1 MASLKTT
8 DVLTDKFVETVISI
22 LSADDSVRQV
32 RQSDIDENPVFALL
46 AETDALDSNVAA
58 VLVADEMLRGRSD
71 SAELA
76 KLLPPVIGEA
86 VAFLHAEHET
96 PGENMQALMESGNIP
111 GAKLAVA
118 AMTLAGDESQL
129 AQARGFSDPSTLAEM
144 GREMSDIAAD
154 IIETGIAHGSLR
166 GITTEL
172 AEKFVASV
180 ETLTEL
186 AGGATRQKLMNQ
198 TLDKFRAEMATVGV
212 YLAAPG
218 AVAPVAAAAEP
229 GAVASL
235 AFDEILAD
243 PIVIKTLKA
252 LGADVSTVD
261 PSEINNL
268 DTAPII
274 NLLIETNSLDS
285 VSAAVLLVDDAT
297 RGRSTSGLRGM
308 PKAVSEALN
317 ILHDDQVVYGG
328 PAALLATD
336 NVHVHKVT
344 LAAVTSAITGDEFK
358 QALPEMAAPDRKR
371 MIGEMANVG
380 VAVIERV
387 TEINSWK
394 EMSPELVDR
403 FTKGMTDL
411 ANLTETRANKRLI
424 ETAVQMLKEDIAGE
438 TAKDITTPP
447 KAGLQ
452 DNLPPA
458 PKLKR
463 GPGGFNA

>member
-8 DVLTDKFVETVISI
+8 DVLNDKFVETII
-22 LSADDSVRQV
+22 ATLSGQDGVRSVS
-32 RQSDIDENPVFALL
+32 QSDIDENPVFTLL

-58 VLVADEMLRGRSD
+58 VLVADEMLRGRKN

-76 KLLPPVIGEA
+76 KLLPPAVGEA
-86 VAFLHAEHET
+86 VTLLHADYESPT
-96 PGENMQALMESGNIP
+96 DSIAALMDSGNALA
-111 GAKLAVA
+111 AKLAVSA
-118 AMTLAGDESQL
+118 LTLSGDESQL
-129 AQARGFSDPSTLAEM
+129 AQARGFSGSDLAEM
-144 GREMSDIAAD
+144 AREMSDVATE
-154 IIETGIAHGSLR
+154 IIEGGIAHGSLR
-166 GITTEL
+166 GLSTEL
-172 AEKFVASV
+172 AEKFVESV
-180 ETLTEL
+180 SALTDI
-186 AGGATRQKLMNQ
+186 AGGQTRQKLMNQ
-198 TLDKFRAEMATVGV
+198 TLDKFRAEMAQGGV
-212 YLAAPG
+212 YLAPAG
-218 AVAPVAAAAEP
+218 VAAVATPAAEP

-261 PSEINNL
+261 PSEIHNL

-274 NLLIETNSLDS
+274 NLLIETNCLDS
-285 VSAAVLLVDDAT
+285 VSAAVLLVDEAT
-297 RGRSTSGLRGM
+297 RGRSLRGL
-308 PKAVSEALN
+308 PKPVTEALS

-344 LAAVTSAITGDEFK
+344 FAAITSAITGDEFK
-358 QALPEMAAPDRKR
+358 AALPEMDASSRKR
-371 MIGEMANVG
+371 MVSEMADVG
-380 VAVIERV
+380 VQLIERV
-387 TEINSWK
+387 TETNSWK

-403 FTKGMTDL
+403 FTKGFSDL
-411 ANLTETRANKRLI
+411 ANLTETRASKRLI
-424 ETAVQMLKEDIAGE
+424 QTAIQMLKEDIAGE

-463 GPGGFNA
+463 GPGGFKP

>member
-8 DVLTDKFVETVISI
+8 DVLNDKFVETVIAT
-22 LSADDSVRQV
+22 LSAQEGVRQV
-32 RQSDIDENPVFALL
+32 SQSDIDENPVFTLL

-58 VLVADEMLRGRSD
+58 VLVADEMLRGRKD

-76 KLLPPVIGEA
+76 KLLPPAVGEA
-86 VAFLHAEHET
+86 VTLLHADYESPT
-96 PGENMQALMESGNIP
+96 DSIAALMDSGNALA
-111 GAKLAVA
+111 AKLAVSA
-118 AMTLAGDESQL
+118 LTLSGDESQL
-129 AQARGFSDPSTLAEM
+129 AQARGFSGSDLAEM
-144 GREMSDIAAD
+144 AREMSDVATE
-154 IIETGIAHGSLR
+154 IIEGGIAHGSLR
-166 GITTEL
+166 GLSTEL
-172 AEKFVASV
+172 AEKFVESV
-180 ETLTEL
+180 SALTDI
-186 AGGATRQKLMNQ
+186 AGGQTRQKLMNQ
-198 TLDKFRAEMATVGV
+198 TLDKFRAEMAQGGV
-212 YLAAPG
+212 YLAPAG
-218 AVAPVAAAAEP
+218 VAAVATPAAEP

-261 PSEINNL
+261 PSEIHNL

-274 NLLIETNSLDS
+274 NLLIETNCLDS
-285 VSAAVLLVDDAT
+285 VSAAILLVDEAT
-297 RGRSTSGLRGM
+297 RGRSLRGL
-308 PKAVSEALN
+308 PKPVTEALS

-344 LAAVTSAITGDEFK
+344 FAAITSAITGDEFK
-358 QALPEMAAPDRKR
+358 AALPEMDASSRKR
-371 MIGEMANVG
+371 MVSEMADVG
-380 VAVIERV
+380 VQLIERV
-387 TEINSWK
+387 TETNSWK

-403 FTKGMTDL
+403 FTKGFSDL
-411 ANLTETRANKRLI
+411 ANLTETRASKRLI
-424 ETAVQMLKEDIAGE
+424 QTAIQMLKEDIAGE
-438 TAKDITTPP
+438 TAKDITAPP

>member
-8 DVLTDKFVETVISI
+8 DVLTDKFVETVINT
-22 LSADDSVRQV
+22 LAAQDGVRSVS
-32 RQSDIDENPVFALL
+32 QSDIDGNPVFTLL
-46 AETDALDSNVAA
+46 ADTDALDSNVAA
-58 VLVADEMLRGRSD
+58 VLVADEMLRGRKD

-76 KLLPPVIGEA
+76 KLLPPAIGEA
-86 VAFLHAEHET
+86 VTLLHADFESSTESV
-96 PGENMQALMESGNIP
+96 QALMESGNALA
-111 GAKLAVA
+111 AKLAVSA
-118 AMTLAGDESQL
+118 LTLAGDESQL
-129 AQARGFSDPSTLAEM
+129 AQARGFSDPAHLAEM
-144 GREMSDIAAD
+144 GREMTDVAAD
-154 IIETGIAHGSLR
+154 IIESGIAHGTLR
-166 GITTEL
+166 GLTTDL

-186 AGGATRQKLMNQ
+186 AGGQTRLKLMNQ
-198 TLDKFRAEMATVGV
+198 TLDKFRAEMAAVGV

-218 AVAPVAAAAEP
+218 AVAPVSPAVDPE
-229 GAVASL
+229 AVASL
-235 AFDEILAD
+235 AFDEILRD
-243 PIVIKTLKA
+243 PIVVKTLKA
-252 LGADVSTVD
+252 LGADTSTVD
-261 PSEINNL
+261 PSEINDL

-274 NLLIETNSLDS
+274 QLLIDTDTLDS
-285 VSAAVLLVDDAT
+285 VSAAVLLVDEAT
-297 RGRSTSGLRGM
+297 RGRSAAALRGL
-308 PKAVSEALN
+308 PKPVAEALS

-328 PAALLATD
+328 PASLMATD

-344 LAAVTSAITGDEFK
+344 FAAITAAITGDEFK
-358 QALPEMAAPDRKR
+358 EALPEMDASSRKR
-371 MIGEMANVG
+371 MIGELANAG

-411 ANLTETRANKRLI
+411 ANMTEGRANKRLI
-424 ETAVQMLKEDIAGE
+424 ETAIQMLKEDIAGE
-438 TAKDITTPP
+438 TAKDITTP

>member
-8 DVLTDKFVETVISI
+8 DVLTDKFVETII
-22 LSADDSVRQV
+22 ATLSADAGVRQV
-32 RQSDIDENPVFALL
+32 SQADIDDNPVFTLL
-46 AETDALDSNVAA
+46 AETGALDSNVAV
-58 VLVADEMLRGRSD
+58 VLVADEMLRGRKD

-76 KLLPPVIGEA
+76 KLLPPAVGEA
-86 VAFLHAEHET
+86 VALLHADHET
-96 PGENMQALMESGNIP
+96 PSDSMAALMDSGNALA
-111 GAKLAVA
+111 AKLAVSA
-118 AMTLAGDESQL
+118 LTLAGDESQL
-129 AQARGFSDPSTLAEM
+129 AQARGFSDPARLAEM
-144 GREMSDIAAD
+144 AREMSDVAAE
-154 IIETGIAHGSLR
+154 IIEGGIAHGSLR
-166 GITTEL
+166 GLTTEL
-172 AEKFVASV
+172 AEKFVESV
-180 ETLTEL
+180 GTLTDM
-186 AGGATRQKLMNQ
+186 AGGATRLKLMNQ
-198 TLDKFRAEMATVGV
+198 TLDKFRAEMAQGGV
-212 YLAAPG
+212 YLAAAG
-218 AVAPVAAAAEP
+218 VAATATPAVEP

-274 NLLIETNSLDS
+274 NLLIETNCLDS
-285 VSAAVLLVDDAT
+285 VSAAVLLVDEAT
-297 RGRSTSGLRGM
+297 RGRSLRNL
-308 PKAVSEALN
+308 PKPVAEALG

-336 NVHVHKVT
+336 NAHVHKVT
-344 LAAVTSAITGDEFK
+344 FAAVTAAITGDEFK
-358 QALPEMAAPDRKR
+358 QALPEMDASSRKR
-371 MIGEMANVG
+371 MVSEMADVG
-380 VAVIERV
+380 VQLIERV
-387 TEINSWK
+387 TETNSWK

-403 FTKGMTDL
+403 FTKGLSDL
-411 ANLTETRANKRLI
+411 ANLTEGRASKRLI
-424 ETAVQMLKEDIAGE
+424 ETAIQMLKEDIAGE

-463 GPGGFNA
+463 GPGGFKP

>member
-8 DVLTDKFVETVISI
+8 DVLNDKFVETII
-22 LSADDSVRQV
+22 ATLSGQDGVRSVS
-32 RQSDIDENPVFALL
+32 QSDIDENPVFTLL

-58 VLVADEMLRGRSD
+58 VLVADEMLRGRKN

-76 KLLPPVIGEA
+76 KLLPPAVGEA
-86 VAFLHAEHET
+86 VTLLHADYESPT
-96 PGENMQALMESGNIP
+96 DSIAALMDSGNALA
-111 GAKLAVA
+111 AKLAVSA
-118 AMTLAGDESQL
+118 LTLSGDESQL
-129 AQARGFSDPSTLAEM
+129 AKARGFSGSDLAEM
-144 GREMSDIAAD
+144 AREMSDVATE
-154 IIETGIAHGSLR
+154 IIEGGIAHGSLR
-166 GITTEL
+166 GLSTEL
-172 AEKFVASV
+172 AEKFVESV
-180 ETLTEL
+180 SALTDI
-186 AGGATRQKLMNQ
+186 AGGQTRQKLMNQ
-198 TLDKFRAEMATVGV
+198 TLDKFRAEMAQGGV
-212 YLAAPG
+212 YLAPAG
-218 AVAPVAAAAEP
+218 VAAVATPAAEP

-261 PSEINNL
+261 PSEIHNL

-274 NLLIETNSLDS
+274 NLLIETNCLDS
-285 VSAAVLLVDDAT
+285 VSAAVLLVDEAT
-297 RGRSTSGLRGM
+297 RGRSLRGL
-308 PKAVSEALN
+308 PKPVTEALS

-344 LAAVTSAITGDEFK
+344 FAAITSAITGDEFK
-358 QALPEMAAPDRKR
+358 AALPEMDASSRKR
-371 MIGEMANVG
+371 MVSEMADVG
-380 VAVIERV
+380 VQLIERV
-387 TEINSWK
+387 TETNSWK

-403 FTKGMTDL
+403 FTKGFSDL
-411 ANLTETRANKRLI
+411 ANLTETRASKRLI
-424 ETAVQMLKEDIAGE
+424 QTAIQMLKEDIAGE

-463 GPGGFNA
+463 GPGGFKP

>member
-8 DVLTDKFVETVISI
+8 DVLNDKFVETII
-22 LSADDSVRQV
+22 ATLSGQDGVRSVS
-32 RQSDIDENPVFALL
+32 QSDIDENPVFTLL

-58 VLVADEMLRGRSD
+58 VLVADEMLRGRKN

-76 KLLPPVIGEA
+76 KLLPPAVGEA
-86 VAFLHAEHET
+86 VTLLHADYESPT
-96 PGENMQALMESGNIP
+96 DSIAALMDSGNALA
-111 GAKLAVA
+111 AKLAVSA
-118 AMTLAGDESQL
+118 LTLSGDESQL
-129 AQARGFSDPSTLAEM
+129 AKARGFSGSDLAEM
-144 GREMSDIAAD
+144 AREMSDVATE
-154 IIETGIAHGSLR
+154 IIEGGIAHGSLR
-166 GITTEL
+166 GLSTEL
-172 AEKFVASV
+172 AEKFVESV
-180 ETLTEL
+180 SALTDI
-186 AGGATRQKLMNQ
+186 AGGQTRQKLMNQ
-198 TLDKFRAEMATVGV
+198 TLDKFRAEMAQGGV
-212 YLAAPG
+212 YLAPAG
-218 AVAPVAAAAEP
+218 VAAVATPAAEP

-261 PSEINNL
+261 PSEIHNL

-274 NLLIETNSLDS
+274 NLLIETNCLDS
-285 VSAAVLLVDDAT
+285 VSAAVLLVDEAT
-297 RGRSTSGLRGM
+297 RGRSLRGL
-308 PKAVSEALN
+308 PKPVTEALS

-336 NVHVHKVT
+336 NVYVHKVT
-344 LAAVTSAITGDEFK
+344 FAAITSAITGDEFK
-358 QALPEMAAPDRKR
+358 AALPEMDASSRKR
-371 MIGEMANVG
+371 MVSEMADVG
-380 VAVIERV
+380 VQLIERV
-387 TEINSWK
+387 TETNSWK

-403 FTKGMTDL
+403 FTKGFSDL
-411 ANLTETRANKRLI
+411 ANLTETRASKRLI
-424 ETAVQMLKEDIAGE
+424 QTAIQMLKEDIAGE

-463 GPGGFNA
+463 GPGGFKP

>member
-8 DVLTDKFVETVISI
+8 DVLNDKFVETVIAT
-22 LSADDSVRQV
+22 LSAQDGVRQV
-32 RQSDIDENPVFALL
+32 SQSDIDDNPVFALL
-46 AETDALDSNVAA
+46 ADTDALDSNAAA

-86 VAFLHAEHET
+86 VALLHAEYET
-96 PGENMQALMESGNIP
+96 PGENMQALMESGNVT
-111 GAKLAVA
+111 GAKMAVA
-118 AMTLAGDESQL
+118 ALTLAGDESQL
-129 AQARGFSDPSTLAEM
+129 AQARGFNDPATLSEM

-166 GITTEL
+166 GLTTDL

-180 ETLTEL
+180 ETLTDL
-186 AGGATRQKLMNQ
+186 AGGQTRQKLMNQ
-198 TLDKFRAEMATVGV
+198 VLDKFRAEMATVGV
-212 YLAAPG
+212 YLAPAGTPAAP
-218 AVAPVAAAAEP
+218 AAEP

-235 AFDEILAD
+235 AFDEILHD
-243 PIVIKTLKA
+243 PIVQKTLKA
-252 LGADVSTVD
+252 LGADLSTVD

-268 DTAPII
+268 DTAPLI
-274 NLLIETNSLDS
+274 NLLIDANSLDS

-297 RGRSTSGLRGM
+297 RGRSTAGLRGL
-308 PKAVSEALN
+308 PKAVSDALS
-317 ILHDDQVVYGG
+317 ILHDDQVAYGG
-328 PAALLATD
+328 AAALMATD
-336 NVHVHKVT
+336 NLHVHK
-344 LAAVTSAITGDEFK
+344 LAFAAMTSAITGDEFK
-358 QALPEMAAPDRKR
+358 EALPEMDASSRKR
-371 MIGEMANVG
+371 MIGELANAG
-380 VAVIERV
+380 VSVIERV
-387 TEINSWK
+387 TETNSWK

-403 FTKGMTDL
+403 FTRGMTDL
-411 ANLTETRANKRLI
+411 ANLTDGRANKRLI

-438 TAKDITTPP
+438 TAKDITAPT

>member
-8 DVLTDKFVETVISI
+8 DVLNDKFVETII
-22 LSADDSVRQV
+22 ATLSGQDGVRSVS
-32 RQSDIDENPVFALL
+32 QSDIDENPVFTLL

-58 VLVADEMLRGRSD
+58 VLVADEMLRGRKD

-76 KLLPPVIGEA
+76 KLLPPAVGEA
-86 VAFLHAEHET
+86 VTLLHADYESPT
-96 PGENMQALMESGNIP
+96 DSIAALMDSGNALA
-111 GAKLAVA
+111 AKLAVSA
-118 AMTLAGDESQL
+118 LTLSGDESQL
-129 AQARGFSDPSTLAEM
+129 AQARGFSGSDLAEM
-144 GREMSDIAAD
+144 AREMSDVATE
-154 IIETGIAHGSLR
+154 IIEGGIAHGSLR
-166 GITTEL
+166 GLSTEL
-172 AEKFVASV
+172 AEKFVESV
-180 ETLTEL
+180 SALTDI
-186 AGGATRQKLMNQ
+186 AGGQTRQKLMNQ
-198 TLDKFRAEMATVGV
+198 TLDKFRAEMAQGGV
-212 YLAAPG
+212 YLAPAG
-218 AVAPVAAAAEP
+218 VAAVATPAAEP

-261 PSEINNL
+261 PSEIHNL

-274 NLLIETNSLDS
+274 NLLIETNCLDS
-285 VSAAVLLVDDAT
+285 VSAAILLVDEAT
-297 RGRSTSGLRGM
+297 RGRSLRGL
-308 PKAVSEALN
+308 PKPVTEALS

-344 LAAVTSAITGDEFK
+344 FAAITSAITGDEFK
-358 QALPEMAAPDRKR
+358 AALPEMDASSRKR
-371 MIGEMANVG
+371 MVSEMADVG
-380 VAVIERV
+380 VQLIERV
-387 TEINSWK
+387 TETNSWK

-403 FTKGMTDL
+403 FTKGFSDL
-411 ANLTETRANKRLI
+411 ANLTETRASKRLI
-424 ETAVQMLKEDIAGE
+424 QTAIQMLKEDIAGE

-463 GPGGFNA
+463 GPGGFKP

>member
-1 MASLKTT
+1 MASLQTP
-8 DVLTDKFVETVISI
+8 DVLNDKFVEAIIAT
-22 LSADDSVRQV
+22 LSGQDGVRSVS
-32 RQSDIDENPVFALL
+32 QSDIDENPVFTLL
-46 AETDALDSNVAA
+46 ADTGALDSNVAA
-58 VLVADEMLRGRSD
+58 VLVADEMLRGSKN

-76 KLLPPVIGEA
+76 KLLPPAIGEA
-86 VAFLHAEHET
+86 VALLHADYESPSESI
-96 PGENMQALMESGNIP
+96 NALMESGNALA
-111 GAKLAVA
+111 AKLAVSA
-118 AMTLAGDESQL
+118 LTLAGDESQL
-129 AQARGFSDPSTLAEM
+129 AQARGFSDPAQLAEM
-144 GREMSDIAAD
+144 AREMSDVAAE
-154 IIETGIAHGSLR
+154 IIEGGIAHGSLR
-166 GITTEL
+166 GLSTEL

-186 AGGATRQKLMNQ
+186 AGGQTRLKLMNQ
-198 TLDKFRAEMATVGV
+198 TLDKFRAEMAQGGV
-212 YLAAPG
+212 YLAAAG
-218 AVAPVAAAAEP
+218 VAAAVTPAVEP

-261 PSEINNL
+261 PSEINSL

-274 NLLIETNSLDS
+274 NLLIETNCLDS
-285 VSAAVLLVDDAT
+285 VSAAVLLVDEAT
-297 RGRSTSGLRGM
+297 RGRNLRNL
-308 PKAVSEALN
+308 PKPVADALS

-344 LAAVTSAITGDEFK
+344 FAAITSAISGEEFK
-358 QALPEMAAPDRKR
+358 AALPDMDAPSRKR
-371 MIGEMANVG
+371 MVLEMADVG
-380 VAVIERV
+380 VQLIERV

-394 EMSPELVDR
+394 EMSPELIDR
-403 FTKGMTDL
+403 FTKGLSDL
-411 ANLTETRANKRLI
+411 ATLIETRASKRLI
-424 ETAVQMLKEDIAGE
+424 ETAIQMLKEDIAGE

-452 DNLPPA
+452 DNLPPP

>member
-8 DVLTDKFVETVISI
+8 DVLNDKFVETII
-22 LSADDSVRQV
+22 ATLSGQEGVRQV
-32 RQSDIDENPVFALL
+32 SQADIDENPVFTLL

-58 VLVADEMLRGRSD
+58 VLVADEMLRGRKN

-76 KLLPPVIGEA
+76 KLLPPAVGEA
-86 VAFLHAEHET
+86 VTLLHADYESPT
-96 PGENMQALMESGNIP
+96 DSIAALMDSGNALA
-111 GAKLAVA
+111 AKLAVSA
-118 AMTLAGDESQL
+118 LTLSGDESQL
-129 AQARGFSDPSTLAEM
+129 AQARGFSGSDLAEM
-144 GREMSDIAAD
+144 AREMSDVATE
-154 IIETGIAHGSLR
+154 IIEGGIAHGSLR
-166 GITTEL
+166 GLSTEL
-172 AEKFVASV
+172 AEKFVESV
-180 ETLTEL
+180 SALTDI
-186 AGGATRQKLMNQ
+186 AGGQTRQKLMNQ
-198 TLDKFRAEMATVGV
+198 TLDKFRAEMAQGGV
-212 YLAAPG
+212 YLAPAG
-218 AVAPVAAAAEP
+218 VAAVATPAAEP

-261 PSEINNL
+261 PSEIHNL

-274 NLLIETNSLDS
+274 NLLIETNCLDS
-285 VSAAVLLVDDAT
+285 VSAAVLLVDEAT
-297 RGRSTSGLRGM
+297 RGRSLRGL
-308 PKAVSEALN
+308 PKPVTEALS

-344 LAAVTSAITGDEFK
+344 FAAITSAITGDEFK
-358 QALPEMAAPDRKR
+358 AALPEMDASSRKR
-371 MIGEMANVG
+371 MVSEMADVG
-380 VAVIERV
+380 VQLIERV
-387 TEINSWK
+387 TETNSWK

-403 FTKGMTDL
+403 FTKGFSDL
-411 ANLTETRANKRLI
+411 ANLTETRASKRLI
-424 ETAVQMLKEDIAGE
+424 QTAIQMLKEDIAGE

-463 GPGGFNA
+463 GPGGFKP

>member
-8 DVLTDKFVETVISI
+8 DVLNDKFVETII
-22 LSADDSVRQV
+22 ATLAGQDGVRGV
-32 RQSDIDENPVFALL
+32 SQSDIDENPVFTLL
-46 AETDALDSNVAA
+46 ADTDALDSNVAA
-58 VLVADEMLRGRSD
+58 VLVADEMLRNHGN

-76 KLLPPVIGEA
+76 KLLPPAIGEA
-86 VAFLHAEHET
+86 VTLLHADHES
-96 PGENMQALMESGNIP
+96 PSESIQALMESGNALA
-111 GAKLAVA
+111 AKLAVSA
-118 AMTLAGDESQL
+118 LTLAGDESQL
-129 AQARGFSDPSTLAEM
+129 SQARAFSDPAQLADM
-144 GREMSDIAAD
+144 GREMSDVAAE
-154 IIETGIAHGSLR
+154 IIEGGIAHGSLR
-166 GITTEL
+166 GLTTDL

-186 AGGATRQKLMNQ
+186 AGGQTRLKLMNQ
-198 TLDKFRAEMATVGV
+198 TLDKFRAEMAQGGV
-212 YLAAPG
+212 YLAAAG
-218 AVAPVAAAAEP
+218 VAAVATPAVEP

-235 AFDEILAD
+235 AFDDILRD
-243 PIVIKTLKA
+243 PIVLKTLKA

-261 PSEINNL
+261 PSEIHNL

-274 NLLIETNSLDS
+274 NLLIETNCLDS

-297 RGRSTSGLRGM
+297 RGRNSLRNL
-308 PKAVSEALN
+308 PKPVADALA

-344 LAAVTSAITGDEFK
+344 FAAVTSAITGDEFK
-358 QALPEMAAPDRKR
+358 AALPEMDASSRKR
-371 MIGEMANVG
+371 MVSEMADVG
-380 VAVIERV
+380 VQLIERV
-387 TEINSWK
+387 TETNSWK

-403 FTKGMTDL
+403 FTKGLSDL
-411 ANLTETRANKRLI
+411 ANLTEGRASKRLI
-424 ETAVQMLKEDIAGE
+424 ETAIQMLKEDIAGE
-438 TAKDITTPP
+438 TAKDITTP
-447 KAGLQ
+447 KAGLP

>member
-8 DVLTDKFVETVISI
+8 DVLNDKFVETVIAT
-22 LSADDSVRQV
+22 LAAQDGVRSVS
-32 RQSDIDENPVFALL
+32 QSDIDDNPVFTLL
-46 AETDALDSNVAA
+46 ADTDALDSNVAA
-58 VLVADEMLRGRSD
+58 VLVADEMLRNNKNSV
-71 SAELA
+71 ELA
-76 KLLPPVIGEA
+76 KLLPPAVGEA
-86 VAFLHAEHET
+86 VALLHADHQS
-96 PGENMQALMESGNIP
+96 PSDSIAALMDSGNALA
-111 GAKLAVA
+111 AKLAVSA
-118 AMTLAGDESQL
+118 LTLSGDESQL
-129 AQARGFSDPSTLAEM
+129 AQARNFSDPAHLAEM
-144 GREMSDIAAD
+144 AREMSDVAAE
-154 IIETGIAHGSLR
+154 IIEGGIAHGTLR
-166 GITTEL
+166 GLTTEL

-186 AGGATRQKLMNQ
+186 AGGQTRLKLMNKV
-198 TLDKFRAEMATVGV
+198 LDSFRADMAQGGV
-212 YLAAPG
+212 YLAAAG
-218 AVAPVAAAAEP
+218 VAATATPAVEP

-261 PSEINNL
+261 ASEINNL

-274 NLLIETNSLDS
+274 QLLIDTNCLDS
-285 VSAAVLLVDDAT
+285 VSAAVLLVDEAT
-297 RGRSTSGLRGM
+297 RGRSNLRNL
-308 PKAVSEALN
+308 PKPVAEALS

-358 QALPEMAAPDRKR
+358 DALPEMDASSRKR

-387 TEINSWK
+387 TETNSWK

-403 FTKGMTDL
+403 FTKGLSDL
-411 ANLTETRANKRLI
+411 ANLTEGRANKRLI

-438 TAKDITTPP
+438 TAKDITTP

>member
-8 DVLTDKFVETVISI
+8 DVLNDKFVETVIAT
-22 LSADDSVRQV
+22 LSAQEGVRQV
-32 RQSDIDENPVFALL
+32 SQSDIDENPVFTLL

-58 VLVADEMLRGRSD
+58 VLVADEMLRGRKD

-76 KLLPPVIGEA
+76 KLLPPAVGEA
-86 VAFLHAEHET
+86 VTLLHADYET
-96 PGENMQALMESGNIP
+96 PTDSIAALMDSGNALA
-111 GAKLAVA
+111 AKLAVSA
-118 AMTLAGDESQL
+118 LTLSGDESQL
-129 AQARGFSDPSTLAEM
+129 AQARGFSGSDLAEM
-144 GREMSDIAAD
+144 AREMSDVATE
-154 IIETGIAHGSLR
+154 IIEGGIAHGSLR
-166 GITTEL
+166 GLSTEL
-172 AEKFVASV
+172 AEKFVESV
-180 ETLTEL
+180 SALTDI
-186 AGGATRQKLMNQ
+186 AGGQTRQKLMNQ
-198 TLDKFRAEMATVGV
+198 TLDKFRAEMAQGGV
-212 YLAAPG
+212 YLAPAG
-218 AVAPVAAAAEP
+218 VAAVATPAAEP

-261 PSEINNL
+261 PSEIHNL

-274 NLLIETNSLDS
+274 NLLIETNCLDS
-285 VSAAVLLVDDAT
+285 VSAAILLVDEAT
-297 RGRSTSGLRGM
+297 RGRSLRGL
-308 PKAVSEALN
+308 PKPVTEALS

-344 LAAVTSAITGDEFK
+344 FAAITSAITGDEFK
-358 QALPEMAAPDRKR
+358 AALPEMDASSRKR
-371 MIGEMANVG
+371 MVSEMADVG
-380 VAVIERV
+380 VQLIERV
-387 TEINSWK
+387 TETNSWK

-403 FTKGMTDL
+403 FTKGFSDL
-411 ANLTETRANKRLI
+411 ANLAETRASKRLI
-424 ETAVQMLKEDIAGE
+424 QTAIQMLKEDIAGE

-463 GPGGFNA
+463 GPGGFKP

>member
-8 DVLTDKFVETVISI
+8 DVLNDKFVETII
-22 LSADDSVRQV
+22 ATLSGQDGVRSVS
-32 RQSDIDENPVFALL
+32 QSDIDENPVFTLL

-58 VLVADEMLRGRSD
+58 VLVADEMLRGRKN

-76 KLLPPVIGEA
+76 KLLPPAVGEA
-86 VAFLHAEHET
+86 VTLLHADYESPT
-96 PGENMQALMESGNIP
+96 DSIAALMDSGNALA
-111 GAKLAVA
+111 AKLAVSA
-118 AMTLAGDESQL
+118 LTLSGDESQL
-129 AQARGFSDPSTLAEM
+129 AKARGFSGSDLAEM
-144 GREMSDIAAD
+144 AREMSDVATE
-154 IIETGIAHGSLR
+154 IIEGGIAHGSLR
-166 GITTEL
+166 GLSTEL
-172 AEKFVASV
+172 AEKFVESV
-180 ETLTEL
+180 SALTDI
-186 AGGATRQKLMNQ
+186 AGGQTRQKLMNQ
-198 TLDKFRAEMATVGV
+198 TLDKFRAEMAQGGV
-212 YLAAPG
+212 YLAPAG
-218 AVAPVAAAAEP
+218 VAAVATPAAEP

-261 PSEINNL
+261 PSEIHNL

-274 NLLIETNSLDS
+274 NLLIETNCLDS
-285 VSAAVLLVDDAT
+285 VSAAILLVDEAT
-297 RGRSTSGLRGM
+297 RGRSLRGL
-308 PKAVSEALN
+308 PKPVTEALS

-344 LAAVTSAITGDEFK
+344 FAAITSAITGDEFK
-358 QALPEMAAPDRKR
+358 AALPEMDASSRKR
-371 MIGEMANVG
+371 MVSEMADVG
-380 VAVIERV
+380 VQLIERV
-387 TEINSWK
+387 TETNSWK

-403 FTKGMTDL
+403 FTKGFSDL
-411 ANLTETRANKRLI
+411 ANLTETRASKRLI
-424 ETAVQMLKEDIAGE
+424 QTAIQMLKEDIAGE

-463 GPGGFNA
+463 GPGGFKP

>member
-8 DVLTDKFVETVISI
+8 DVLNDKFVETII
-22 LSADDSVRQV
+22 ATLSGQDGVRQV
-32 RQSDIDENPVFALL
+32 SQSDIDENPVFTLL

-58 VLVADEMLRGRSD
+58 VLVADEMLRGRKN

-76 KLLPPVIGEA
+76 KLLPPAVGEA
-86 VAFLHAEHET
+86 VTLLHADYESPT
-96 PGENMQALMESGNIP
+96 DSIAALMDSGNALA
-111 GAKLAVA
+111 AKLAVSA
-118 AMTLAGDESQL
+118 LTLSGDESQL
-129 AQARGFSDPSTLAEM
+129 AKARGFSGSDLAEM
-144 GREMSDIAAD
+144 AREMSDVATE
-154 IIETGIAHGSLR
+154 IIEGGIAHGSLR
-166 GITTEL
+166 GLSTEL
-172 AEKFVASV
+172 AEKFVESV
-180 ETLTEL
+180 SALTDI
-186 AGGATRQKLMNQ
+186 AGGQTRQKLMNQ
-198 TLDKFRAEMATVGV
+198 TLDKFRAEMAQGGV
-212 YLAAPG
+212 YLAPAG
-218 AVAPVAAAAEP
+218 VAAVATPAAEP

-261 PSEINNL
+261 PSEIHNL

-274 NLLIETNSLDS
+274 NLLIETNCLDS
-285 VSAAVLLVDDAT
+285 VSAAVLLVDEAT
-297 RGRSTSGLRGM
+297 RGRSLRGL
-308 PKAVSEALN
+308 PKPVTEALS

-344 LAAVTSAITGDEFK
+344 FAAITSAITGDEFK
-358 QALPEMAAPDRKR
+358 AALPEMDASSRKR
-371 MIGEMANVG
+371 MVSEMADVG
-380 VAVIERV
+380 VQLIERV
-387 TEINSWK
+387 TETNSWK

-403 FTKGMTDL
+403 FTKGFSDL
-411 ANLTETRANKRLI
+411 ANLTETRASKRLI
-424 ETAVQMLKEDIAGE
+424 QTAIQMLKEDIAGE

-463 GPGGFNA
+463 GPGGFKP

>member
-8 DVLTDKFVETVISI
+8 DVLNDKFVETVINT
-22 LSADDSVRQV
+22 LAAQDGVRSVT
-32 RQSDIDENPVFALL
+32 QSDIDENPVFTLL
-46 AETDALDSNVAA
+46 ADTDALDSNVAA
-58 VLVADEMLRGRSD
+58 VLVADEMLRGRND
-71 SAELA
+71 SVELA
-76 KLLPPVIGEA
+76 KLLPPTIGET
-86 VAFLHAEHET
+86 VALLHADVGSSVESV
-96 PGENMQALMESGNIP
+96 QAMMESGNP
-111 GAKLAVA
+111 LAAKLAVA
-118 AMTLAGDESQL
+118 ALTLAGDESQL
-129 AQARGFSDPSTLAEM
+129 AQARAFSDPGTLAEM

-172 AEKFVASV
+172 AEKFVESAGV
-180 ETLTEL
+180 LTEL
-186 AGGATRQKLMNQ
+186 AGGQTRLKLMNQ

-218 AVAPVAAAAEP
+218 TVAAVAPAAEP

-243 PIVIKTLKA
+243 PIVQKTLKA
-252 LGADVSTVD
+252 LGADISTVD

-268 DTAPII
+268 DTAQII
-274 NLLIETNSLDS
+274 NLLIETNCLDS

-297 RGRSTSGLRGM
+297 RGRSTAGLRL
-308 PKAVSEALN
+308 PKAVSEALT
-317 ILHDDQVVYGG
+317 ILHDDQIAYSG
-328 PAALLATD
+328 AAGLLATD
-336 NVHVHKVT
+336 NVHVHKLT
-344 LAAVTSAITGDEFK
+344 FAAITSAISGDEFK
-358 QALPEMAAPDRKR
+358 EALPEMDAASRKR
-371 MIGEMANVG
+371 MIGELANAG
-380 VAVIERV
+380 VSVIERV
-387 TEINSWK
+387 TETNSWK

-403 FTKGMTDL
+403 FTKGMTEL
-411 ANLTETRANKRLI
+411 ANMTEGRANKRLI
-424 ETAVQMLKEDIAGE
+424 EAAVQMLKEDIAGE
-438 TAKDITTPP
+438 TAKDITTP

>member
-8 DVLTDKFVETVISI
+8 DVLNDKFVETII
-22 LSADDSVRQV
+22 ATLSGQDGVRSVS
-32 RQSDIDENPVFALL
+32 QSDIDENPVFTLL

-58 VLVADEMLRGRSD
+58 VLVADEMLRGRKN

-76 KLLPPVIGEA
+76 KLLPPAVGEA
-86 VAFLHAEHET
+86 VTLLHADYESPT
-96 PGENMQALMESGNIP
+96 DSIAALMDSGNALA
-111 GAKLAVA
+111 AKLAVSA
-118 AMTLAGDESQL
+118 LTLSGDESQL
-129 AQARGFSDPSTLAEM
+129 AQARGFSGSDLAEM
-144 GREMSDIAAD
+144 AREMSDVATE
-154 IIETGIAHGSLR
+154 IIEGGIAHGSLR
-166 GITTEL
+166 GLSTEL
-172 AEKFVASV
+172 AEKFVESV
-180 ETLTEL
+180 SALTDI
-186 AGGATRQKLMNQ
+186 AGGQTRQKLMNQ
-198 TLDKFRAEMATVGV
+198 TLDKFRAEMAQGGV
-212 YLAAPG
+212 YLAPAG
-218 AVAPVAAAAEP
+218 VAAVATPAAEP

-261 PSEINNL
+261 PSEIHNL

-274 NLLIETNSLDS
+274 NLLIETNCLDS
-285 VSAAVLLVDDAT
+285 VSAAVLLVDEAT
-297 RGRSTSGLRGM
+297 RGRSLRGL
-308 PKAVSEALN
+308 PKPVTEALS

-336 NVHVHKVT
+336 NVYVHKVT
-344 LAAVTSAITGDEFK
+344 FAAITSAITGDEFK
-358 QALPEMAAPDRKR
+358 AALPEMDASSRKR
-371 MIGEMANVG
+371 MVSEMADVG
-380 VAVIERV
+380 VQLIERV
-387 TEINSWK
+387 TETNSWK

-403 FTKGMTDL
+403 FTKGFSDL
-411 ANLTETRANKRLI
+411 ANLTETRASKRLI
-424 ETAVQMLKEDIAGE
+424 QTAIQMLKEDIAGE

-463 GPGGFNA
+463 GPGGFKP

>member
-8 DVLTDKFVETVISI
+8 DVLNDKFVETII
-22 LSADDSVRQV
+22 ATLSGQDGVRQV
-32 RQSDIDENPVFALL
+32 SQSDIDENPVFTLL

-58 VLVADEMLRGRSD
+58 VLVADEMLRGRKD

-76 KLLPPVIGEA
+76 KLLPPAVGEA
-86 VAFLHAEHET
+86 VTLLHADYESPT
-96 PGENMQALMESGNIP
+96 DSIAALMDSGNALA
-111 GAKLAVA
+111 AKLAVSA
-118 AMTLAGDESQL
+118 LTLSGDESQL
-129 AQARGFSDPSTLAEM
+129 AQARGFSGSDLAEM
-144 GREMSDIAAD
+144 AREMSDVATE
-154 IIETGIAHGSLR
+154 IIEGGIAHGSLR
-166 GITTEL
+166 GLSTEL
-172 AEKFVASV
+172 AEKFVESV
-180 ETLTEL
+180 SALTDI
-186 AGGATRQKLMNQ
+186 AGGQTRQKLMNQ
-198 TLDKFRAEMATVGV
+198 TLDKFRAEMAQGGV
-212 YLAAPG
+212 YLAPAG
-218 AVAPVAAAAEP
+218 VAAVATPAAEP

-261 PSEINNL
+261 PSEIHNL

-274 NLLIETNSLDS
+274 NLLIETNCLDS
-285 VSAAVLLVDDAT
+285 VSAAVLLVDEAT
-297 RGRSTSGLRGM
+297 RGRSLRGL
-308 PKAVSEALN
+308 PKPVTEALS

-344 LAAVTSAITGDEFK
+344 FAAITSAITGDEFK
-358 QALPEMAAPDRKR
+358 AALPEMDASSRKR
-371 MIGEMANVG
+371 MVSEMADVG
-380 VAVIERV
+380 VQLIERV
-387 TEINSWK
+387 TETNSWK

-403 FTKGMTDL
+403 FTKGFSDL
-411 ANLTETRANKRLI
+411 ANLTETRASKRLI
-424 ETAVQMLKEDIAGE
+424 QTAIQMLKEDIAGE
-438 TAKDITTPP
+438 AAKDITTPP